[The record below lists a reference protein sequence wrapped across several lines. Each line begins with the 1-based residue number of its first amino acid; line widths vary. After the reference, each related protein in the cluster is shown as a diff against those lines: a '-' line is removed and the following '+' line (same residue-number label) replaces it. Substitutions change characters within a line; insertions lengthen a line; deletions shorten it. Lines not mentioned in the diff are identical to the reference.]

1 MFLSRKTYCNPDK
14 DGPDV
19 LKVEGTPV
27 LANVRSIKQKRNGI
41 EVSASPTSGPYVDKV
56 WTVVVPKLRA
66 GVYIGSEVTVYVDEK
81 DADGDFYME
90 VDA

>member
-1 MFLSRKTYCNPDK
+1 MLLSRKTYCKPDK

-27 LANVRSIKQKRNGI
+27 FANVKSIKQKRNGI
-41 EVSASPTSGPYVDKV
+41 EVSASPKSGPHVDKV
-56 WTVVVPKLRA
+56 WTTVVPKLRA
-66 GVYIGSEVTVYVDEK
+66 GVYIGSEVIVYVDEK